1 MKIPYNSHHD
11 HQALYFLSSHS
22 KFLNEKKSDSIGQAY
37 KLWHRFMPCKLN
49 KELWY
54 LPGQSILITEQ
65 FCILSFF
72 GFLKI
77 SPKQRGSGPEQQLLL

>member
-1 MKIPYNSHHD
+1 
-11 HQALYFLSSHS
+11 
-22 KFLNEKKSDSIGQAY
+22 
-37 KLWHRFMPCKLN
+37 MPCKLN

-65 FCILSFF
+65 FF

-77 SPKQRGSGPEQQLLL
+77 APKDRGSGPEQQLLL